1 MDERLHASLDGDL
14 TPQDLTPAE
23 RAVKAAF
30 EARVSGLR
38 AGLGR
43 RAPVDT
49 DMAVM
54 RRIRDL
60 GLEPLP
66 APVEPLLRRV
76 ARSAW
81 AAQEV
86 RLRVR
91 PVYGLAAAAVLAAL
105 LVAGGALLGG
115 AFGPFRSAAGTGATA
130 ALGPAAEAREGA
142 IYVQFRLEADAASNV
157 ALAGSFSD
165 WQPTHGM
172 QQSVDGVWT
181 ILLPLPPGVHDYN
194 FIVDGERWV
203 PDPYAPQVDDGFGGV
218 NSRLTVLTPADRL

>member
-14 TPQDLTPAE
+14 APGDLTASE
-23 RAVKAAF
+23 RAEKAAF
-30 EARVSGLR
+30 EARVSRLR
-38 AGLGR
+38 TEMGR
-43 RAPVDT
+43 RAPADIDT
-49 DMAVM
+49 AVM
-54 RRIRDL
+54 RRLHDL

-66 APVEPLLRRV
+66 TPAEPLFRRV

-81 AAQEV
+81 RAQEI

-91 PVYGLAAAAVLAAL
+91 PVYALAAAAVLAAV
-105 LVAGGALLGG
+105 LVTGGALLDGVLSPL
-115 AFGPFRSAAGTGATA
+115 AAPSASAP
-130 ALGPAAEAREGA
+130 PADAQAGA
-142 IYVQFRLEADAASNV
+142 IYVQFRLEAGSASNV

-181 ILLPLPPGVHDYN
+181 ILVPLPPGVHDYG
-194 FIVDGERWV
+194 FIIDGERWV

>member
-14 TPQDLTPAE
+14 DSADLTAAE
-23 RAVKAAF
+23 RAEKAAF
-30 EARVSGLR
+30 EAHVSHLR
-38 AGLGR
+38 ADLGR
-43 RAPVDT
+43 REPSDVDR
-49 DMAVM
+49 AVM
-54 RRIRDL
+54 RRIDDL

-66 APVEPLLRRV
+66 ASAEPLIRRV

-81 AAQEV
+81 SAREV
-86 RLRVR
+86 RLHVR
-91 PVYGLAAAAVLAAL
+91 PVYALAAAAMLAAV
-105 LVAGGALLGG
+105 LVTGGALLGD
-115 AFGPFRSAAGTGATA
+115 ALSPFTSPPAASIASPADATA
-130 ALGPAAEAREGA
+130 GP
-142 IYVQFRLEADAASNV
+142 IYVQFRLEAGAASNV

-181 ILLPLPPGVHDYN
+181 ILVPLPPGVHDYG

>member
-14 TPQDLTPAE
+14 EPGDLTASE
-23 RAVKAAF
+23 RAAKAEF
-30 EARVSGLR
+30 EARVSRLR
-38 AGLGR
+38 AGIGR
-43 RAPVDT
+43 RAPTDVDT
-49 DMAVM
+49 AVM
-54 RRIRDL
+54 RRIHDL

-66 APVEPLLRRV
+66 APAEPLFRRV

-81 AAQEV
+81 TAQEV

-91 PVYGLAAAAVLAAL
+91 PVYALAAAAVLAAL
-105 LVAGGALLGG
+105 LVSGGAILGS
-115 AFGPFRSAAGTGATA
+115 ALSPFAASSPTIASAPEDQSGP
-130 ALGPAAEAREGA
+130 
-142 IYVQFRLEADAASNV
+142 IYVQFRLEAGSATDV

-181 ILLPLPPGVHDYN
+181 ILVPLPPGVHDYG
-194 FIVDGERWV
+194 FIIDGERWV

>member
-14 TPQDLTPAE
+14 TPGDLTPAE
-23 RAVKAAF
+23 RANRAAF
-30 EARVSGLR
+30 EARVSLLR
-38 AGLGR
+38 TELGR
-43 RAPVDT
+43 RTPPKI

-54 RRIRDL
+54 RRIHDL

-66 APVEPLLRRV
+66 APAEPLLRRV

-81 AAQEV
+81 AAQEI

-91 PVYGLAAAAVLAAL
+91 PIYALAAAAVLAAIM
-105 LVAGGALLGG
+105 VSGGALLSG
-115 AFGPFRSAAGTGATA
+115 AFNPTGPTARSATAPVPMPAG
-130 ALGPAAEAREGA
+130 PV
-142 IYVQFRLEADAASNV
+142 YVQFRLEAGSASNV

-181 ILLPLPPGVHDYN
+181 ILVPLQPGVHDYG

-218 NSRLTVLTPADRL
+218 NSRLTVLTPANRL

>member
-14 TPQDLTPAE
+14 APGDLTASE
-23 RAVKAAF
+23 RADKAAF
-30 EARVSGLR
+30 EARVSRLR
-38 AGLGR
+38 AGISR
-43 RAPVDT
+43 RAPADT
-49 DMAVM
+49 DSVVM

-66 APVEPLLRRV
+66 APAEPLLRRV

-81 AAQEV
+81 TAHEI

-91 PVYGLAAAAVLAAL
+91 PVYAFAAAAVLAAVL
-105 LVAGGALLGG
+105 LSGGALLGG
-115 AFGPFRSAAGTGATA
+115 ALTPSPLTPAPSLAAA
-130 ALGPAAEAREGA
+130 ADAPAGA
-142 IYVQFRLEADAASNV
+142 IYVQFRLEAGSASDV

-181 ILLPLPPGVHDYN
+181 ILVPLPPGVHDYG